1 MGLKKHYYL
10 YTVFYL
16 FSLLSF
22 PKQMS
27 DHTLPAITT
36 LAQLRSARV
45 KSIDFHP
52 TKTQV
57 LIGCYSGEVILYDY
71 KVL

>member
-1 MGLKKHYYL
+1 MNLEKQYYL
-10 YTVFYL
+10 YISFCL
-16 FSLLSF
+16 LSLLSF
-22 PKQMS
+22 PKLMS